1 MTRTRDLLITN
12 QLLYRLSY
20 SGISDGLSLSTTSDL
35 FLTNHFYFIKQYHW
49 ANTYNIISQFLIKR
63 NKKHHEQNQNTML
76 SYALLSPTSNK
87 IYPHNFFLKTSYVT
101 TENKMYAIVHF
112 TFDFLPPYYQRISIN
127 KESQR
132 TSKVLCNSPIHLLL

>member
-1 MTRTRDLLITN
+1 MDYPYLQPATC
-12 QLLYRLSY
+12 
-20 SGISDGLSLSTTSDL
+20 
-35 FLTNHFYFIKQYHW
+35 FLRIIFHFIKQYHW
-49 ANTYNIISQFLIKR
+49 ANTYNTISQFLIKR

-112 TFDFLPPYYQRISIN
+112 TFDFLPPYFQRNSIN

-132 TSKVLCNSPIHLLL
+132 TSKVLCDSPIHLLL